1 MEVFGNLGGL
11 MQLFTFFICLFV
23 NPIAKHWFTLDVISS
38 FYLVKTNGKIPFF
51 IINKEKNNQNE
62 E

>member
-11 MQLFTFFICLFV
+11 IQLFTFLICFFV

-38 FYLVKTNGKIPFF
+38 FYLVKTNGKLPFF
-51 IINKEKNNQNE
+51 
-62 E
+62 